1 MICKENDALFYP
13 LTLAGY
19 DFSHLC
25 ALVVSLELHM
35 LVVLTRT
42 DLAPARVPDLYDNGI
57 LEEGHGDKY
66 GAGEQPQ
73 INEGEGAQDG

>member
-1 MICKENDALFYP
+1 
-13 LTLAGY
+13 
-19 DFSHLC
+19 
-25 ALVVSLELHM
+25 M

-42 DLAPARVPDLYDNGI
+42 DLAPARVPDLDDNGI